1 MKMLALQC
9 KLKRT
14 EPLALRGYRRELM
27 KGIACLAV
35 ILLAGSALPAGAQRP
50 PAAVGYTEA
59 RRHQIRQSLTLPGE
73 VATDRTS
80 LVASEISGLVEEF
93 PVRDG
98 DRIEKGQL
106 LARLRTRSREI
117 ELAATE
123 AQLKEAEARRKLA
136 ERNFQRARE
145 LFDSGVFSRQQFD
158 DTRYELNAWEG
169 RVENL
174 KSQIE
179 RIRYDIESSAIKAPF
194 SGVVVAR
201 HTEVGQWL
209 GVGDAVVELLSLDE
223 LVVEAEVPEQYFE
236 AIRPGAPASVR
247 FDALAGRTVRG
258 RISAVIPKADEQART
273 FPVRIRVPS
282 DGLAVGLLAQ
292 VRLDG
297 VSRRGASAR
306 AATVVPKDAVVRRGP
321 QTLVYVLDGDGTAKP
336 VPVQLGAAAGD
347 WVEVKGPIAPGA
359 KVITRGNERLRP
371 GQKVQG
377 RPVEYPAP

>member
-1 MKMLALQC
+1 MFAGLVL
-9 KLKRT
+9 
-14 EPLALRGYRRELM
+14 PLRSE
-27 KGIACLAV
+27 
-35 ILLAGSALPAGAQRP
+35 RP

-59 RRHQIRQSLTLPGE
+59 RQHRIRQSLTLPGA
-73 VATDRTS
+73 VTSNVTS

-98 DRIEKGQL
+98 DRIGKGQL

-117 ELAATE
+117 ELAATQ

-136 ERNFQRARE
+136 ERNFGRAKE
-145 LFDSGVFSRQQFD
+145 LFDSGVFSRQQLD

-179 RIRYDIESSAIKAPF
+179 RIRYDIDCSEIKAPF

-201 HTEVGQWL
+201 HTEVGEWL
-209 GVGDAVVELLSLDE
+209 GVGDAVVELLSLEE
-223 LVVEAEVPEQYFE
+223 LVVEADLPEQYFGSV
-236 AIRPGAPASVR
+236 RPGVSASVR
-247 FDALAGRTVRG
+247 FDALGGRTVRG
-258 RISAVIPKADEQART
+258 RVSAVIPKADDQART
-273 FPVRIRVPS
+273 FPIKIRVPAG
-282 DGLAVGLLAQ
+282 GLAVGLLAQ

-297 VSRRGASAR
+297 VSRRSASAR
-306 AATVVPKDAVVRRGP
+306 AVTIVPKDAVVRRGP
-321 QTLVYVLDGDGTAKP
+321 QTMVYVLDGDGTAKP
-336 VPVQLGAAAGD
+336 VPVRLGAAAGD
-347 WVEVKGPIAPGA
+347 WVEVKGPIAPGT

-377 RPVEYPAP
+377 QPVEYPAP

>member
-73 VATDRTS
+73 VTPNRTS

-236 AIRPGAPASVR
+236 AVRPGAPASVR

-321 QTLVYVLDGDGTAKP
+321 QTLVYLLDGDGTAKP
-336 VPVQLGAAAGD
+336 VPVELGAAAGD

>member
-1 MKMLALQC
+1 M
-9 KLKRT
+9 R
-14 EPLALRGYRRELM
+14 
-27 KGIACLAV
+27 
-35 ILLAGSALPAGAQRP
+35 LLAGLAIISVFAAAAPAQPGRP
-50 PAAVGYTEA
+50 ATPVGYTEA
-59 RRHQIRQSLTLPGE
+59 RQFRIRQSLTVPGS
-73 VATDRTS
+73 VATNLTS

-98 DRIEKGQL
+98 DRVEKGQL

-123 AQLKEAEARRKLA
+123 GQLKEAEARRKLA
-136 ERNFQRARE
+136 ERNFERARE
-145 LFDSGVFSRQQFD
+145 LFDSGVFSRQQLD

-179 RIRYDIESSAIKAPF
+179 RIRYDIECSAIKAPF

-209 GVGDAVVELLSLDE
+209 GVGDAVVELLSLEE
-223 LVVEAEVPEQYFE
+223 LVVEAEVPEQYFDSV
-236 AIRPGAPASVR
+236 RPGVAASIR
-247 FDALAGRTVRG
+247 FDALRGRTVRG
-258 RISAVIPKADEQART
+258 RVSAVIPKADNQART

-282 DGLAVGLLAQ
+282 DGLAVGLIAQ
-292 VRLDG
+292 VRLEG
-297 VSRRGASAR
+297 LSRRGSSPR
-306 AATVVPKDAVVRRGP
+306 AVTVVPKDAIVRRGP
-321 QTLVYVLDGDGTAKP
+321 QAMVYVLDGDGTAKP

-347 WVEVKGPIAPGA
+347 WVEVKGPVAPGT
-359 KVITRGNERLRP
+359 KVITRGNERIRP

-377 RPVEYPAP
+377 QPVEYPAP